1 MADQVR
7 ILPADD
13 DAPRMPV
20 PDGVPL
26 PQRYWA
32 ILTIAL
38 GLTLAVLD
46 GSIAN
51 VALPTIARDVHASP
65 SASIWVVNAYQLA
78 VTISLLPLASL
89 GEIYGYRRIYQGG
102 LVVFTIASLLCA
114 LSGSLTTLTLAR
126 IVQGFGAAGIMSVNG
141 ALVRFIYPRRWIGR
155 GVGLNATIG
164 SIASAL
170 GPTVA
175 AGILSIGNWPWLFAV
190 NIPLGMIA
198 VPIAMSH
205 LPVTPTSGAKF
216 DIGSAV
222 LSAFTFG
229 LLITAIAGLGHGE
242 AFGDVGAQLFI
253 VVGMAFVLVARQ
265 MARRAPLLP
274 IDLLRIPIFAL
285 SVATSVCAFV
295 AQAMALVSIPFL
307 FEDTLGFNAV
317 ETGLLMTPWPLTVAV
332 IAPISGRLA
341 DRYPVGLLSGCG
353 LAVMAGG
360 LLTLA
365 LLPAHPTPIDIIWRM
380 TICGLGFGFFNT
392 PNNRAIITSAPP
404 ARTGGASGM
413 QATARLLGQTMGAA
427 LVALVFGVFPVSGTT
442 ASMMFAAVASVAA
455 AGVSFSRRLGGGS
468 RREQI

>member
-1 MADQVR
+1 
-7 ILPADD
+7 
-13 DAPRMPV
+13 
-20 PDGVPL
+20 
-26 PQRYWA
+26 
-32 ILTIAL
+32 
-38 GLTLAVLD
+38 
-46 GSIAN
+46 
-51 VALPTIARDVHASP
+51 
-65 SASIWVVNAYQLA
+65 
-78 VTISLLPLASL
+78 
-89 GEIYGYRRIYQGG
+89 
-102 LVVFTIASLLCA
+102 
-114 LSGSLTTLTLAR
+114 
-126 IVQGFGAAGIMSVNG
+126 MSVNG